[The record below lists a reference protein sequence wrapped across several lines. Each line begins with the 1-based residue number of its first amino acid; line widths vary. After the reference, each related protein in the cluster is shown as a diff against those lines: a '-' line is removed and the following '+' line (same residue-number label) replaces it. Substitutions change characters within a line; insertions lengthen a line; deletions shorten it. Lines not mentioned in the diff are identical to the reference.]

1 MKTTKE
7 MIEVMQAYDIG
18 DIIEERY
25 LDESEDYWIA
35 CGKPIWDWNNFDY
48 RVKPKTKYIPFD
60 TAEEFLVAQRVHG
73 EIVEDKESGKRINLY
88 VNKNGTIV
96 GTEFLSNIWIVS
108 NLQNIFRCY
117 QFKDGTPCGKEVKT

>member
-35 CGKPIWDWNNFDY
+35 
-48 RVKPKTKYIPFD
+48 
-60 TAEEFLVAQRVHG
+60 
-73 EIVEDKESGKRINLY
+73 
-88 VNKNGTIV
+88 
-96 GTEFLSNIWIVS
+96 
-108 NLQNIFRCY
+108 
-117 QFKDGTPCGKEVKT
+117 